1 MCLGWGGGSCGDS
14 RIPAGT
20 DFLCTS
26 AVVVCS
32 AADNVIVG
40 DRSHEYA
47 VLFTP
52 MISASLHKLPNLRWD
67 CVNHFET

>member
-1 MCLGWGGGSCGDS
+1 MFRGGGG
-14 RIPAGT
+14 
-20 DFLCTS
+20 
-26 AVVVCS
+26 VVVTVIQIS
-32 AADNVIVG
+32 YVPLLLLFVQLRDNVIVG